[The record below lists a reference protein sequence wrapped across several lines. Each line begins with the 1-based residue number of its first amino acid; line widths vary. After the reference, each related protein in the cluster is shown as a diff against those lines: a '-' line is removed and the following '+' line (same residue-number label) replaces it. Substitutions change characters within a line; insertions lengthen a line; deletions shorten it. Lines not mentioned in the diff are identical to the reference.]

1 MNKRLTSFIVLC
13 LLAISLF
20 GCATNTFIEDKT
32 AAAKP
37 ETSVPVESDRRETM
51 SSNSPS
57 PTTVVHDITL
67 KPGDEGSEV
76 GKLQKRLAELG
87 YFKAELTDYYGEK
100 TEESIKAFQKE
111 NNLQETGIANTETQ
125 QILFSNEA
133 IFCPLP
139 LEGYIIGIDPGH
151 QSKGN
156 SEQEPISPGSNKT
169 KKKVSSGTQGRFTG
183 VPEYQVNLDVALLLR
198 DLLVEQGATVVM
210 TRETNDVN
218 ISNIERAQYFNEYE
232 TDYALRLH
240 CNGSEDK
247 TVHGAFML
255 VPTENPYLE
264 DCDLAADLLI
274 NSYCEATGAKNLGI
288 TKRSDQTGFN
298 WSERMVINIEM
309 GHMTNREEDEKLSNP
324 EYQKKMAQGLCN
336 GILEYFEIKQR

>member
-1 MNKRLTSFIVLC
+1 MSKRFTSFIVLC
-13 LLAISLF
+13 LLAIVLF
-20 GCATNTFIEDKT
+20 GCATNTSMEDKT
-32 AAAKP
+32 ESVEL
-37 ETSVPVESDRRETM
+37 ETIAPVESDRKETFP
-51 SSNSPS
+51 SISPS
-57 PTTVVHDITL
+57 PAIVIHDSTL
-67 KPGDEGSEV
+67 KLGDEGSEV

-87 YFKAELTDYYGEK
+87 YFKAELTGYYGEK
-100 TEESIKAFQKE
+100 TEESIKAFQRE
-111 NNLQETGIANTETQ
+111 NNLQETGIANAETQ
-125 QILFSNEA
+125 QILFSDEA
-133 IFCPLP
+133 VLSPLP
-139 LEGYIIGIDPGH
+139 LEGYIIGLDPGH

-156 SEQEPISPGSNKT
+156 AEQEPISPGSNKT

-247 TVHGAFML
+247 AVHGAFML

-324 EYQKKMAQGLCN
+324 KYQKKMAQGLCN
-336 GILEYFEIKQR
+336 GILEYFEIKR